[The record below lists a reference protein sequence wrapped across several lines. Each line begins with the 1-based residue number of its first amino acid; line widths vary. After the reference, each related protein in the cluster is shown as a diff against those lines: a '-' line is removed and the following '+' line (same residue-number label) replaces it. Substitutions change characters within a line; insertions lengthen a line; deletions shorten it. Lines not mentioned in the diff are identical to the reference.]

1 VAEAQTSA
9 KQGSLTRGKAIL
21 IAVLGVVLV
30 VVLYVQF
37 GRRGETLAAE
47 TAEYRPRQTPATP
60 PPVPAT
66 AAAKP
71 AATPATQVT
80 PGTKAP
86 AGTQVVAVP
95 IIDETKWKAPPLA
108 KVVAFD
114 PFALPA
120 AFPQP
125 AKVTKD
131 GKVLNTEGLI
141 AAAAADDAKRLAD
154 AIEKLQTE
162 LEELK
167 QRGVHVIIRERD
179 QYAAM
184 IGDRMLHVG
193 DEINGFTVTAIDPNG
208 VHVERKES
216 P

>member
-1 VAEAQTSA
+1 MAEVQTSA
-9 KQGSLTRGKAIL
+9 TKSGLTRGKAIV

-37 GRRGETLAAE
+37 GSRGEALAVE
-47 TAEYRPRQTPATP
+47 TAELQPLRPAVAPPTVTTTAKPTAVPVAPA
-60 PPVPAT
+60 AK
-66 AAAKP
+66 AAAGKE
-71 AATPATQVT
+71 
-80 PGTKAP
+80 
-86 AGTQVVAVP
+86 VVAAL
-95 IIDETKWKAPPLA
+95 IIDETRWKAPPLA
-108 KVVAFD
+108 NVVAFD

-120 AFPQP
+120 TFPQP
-125 AKVTKD
+125 AKVSKD
-131 GKVLNTEGLI
+131 GKVVSAEGLI
-141 AAAAADDAKRLAD
+141 AAAAADDAQRLAD
-154 AIEKLQTE
+154 AIEKLQLE

>member
-1 VAEAQTSA
+1 
-9 KQGSLTRGKAIL
+9 LTRGKAIL

-37 GRRGETLAAE
+37 GRRGETLATE
-47 TAEYRPRQTPATP
+47 TVEYRPRQTPAMP
-60 PPVPAT
+60 APAPAT
-66 AAAKP
+66 ATAKP
-71 AATPATQVT
+71 AATVTTQVT
-80 PGTKAP
+80 PGAKAP

-108 KVVAFD
+108 KAAAFD

>member
-1 VAEAQTSA
+1 
-9 KQGSLTRGKAIL
+9 LTRGKAIL

-60 PPVPAT
+60 APAPAT
-66 AAAKP
+66 A
-71 AATPATQVT
+71 AATPATQAT
-80 PGTKAP
+80 PGAKAP
-86 AGTQVVAVP
+86 VGTQVVSVP

-125 AKVTKD
+125 VKVTKD

>member
-1 VAEAQTSA
+1 
-9 KQGSLTRGKAIL
+9 LTRGKAVA

-47 TAEYRPRQTPATP
+47 ALEHQP
-60 PPVPAT
+60 PPSTRAAPSPA
-66 AAAKP
+66 
-71 AATPATQVT
+71 AATPATPVAKPAVT
-80 PGTKAP
+80 QAAPGAKGP
-86 AGTQVVAVP
+86 AGKEVVAVP

-108 KVVAFD
+108 RVVAFD

-120 AFPQP
+120 TFPQP
-125 AKVTKD
+125 AKMTKD
-131 GKVLNTEGLI
+131 GKVLNSEGLI
-141 AAAAADDAKRLAD
+141 AAAAADDAKRLAE
-154 AIEKLQTE
+154 AIEKLQME

-179 QYAAM
+179 EYAAM

-193 DEINGFTVTAIDPNG
+193 DEINGFTVTAIDPTG